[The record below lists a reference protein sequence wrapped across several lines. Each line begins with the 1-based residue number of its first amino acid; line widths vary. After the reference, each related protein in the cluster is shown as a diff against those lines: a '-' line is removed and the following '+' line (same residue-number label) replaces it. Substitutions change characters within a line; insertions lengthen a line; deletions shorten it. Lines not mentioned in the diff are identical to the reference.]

1 MERESIDLEVERIR
15 ARATALAG
23 TTGDLIQRAS
33 VYHHLYADSGR
44 NHSFPLLAAHG
55 ALWASGYFR
64 AGMRFGAIVANG
76 RRLIG
81 DNADQLKS
89 MLTSFAEQFRD
100 INRRVCIETFFIY
113 QLTAD
118 PKLIESAERLVSGP
132 LLLEMDRCHHAK
144 RTGRPLPD
152 TERREL
158 FKAFFLWEQAN
169 IVGPSIEQAFATFD
183 WPLIRSLALR
193 PKIRFSYFN
202 GTPLTFRN
210 FNDTN
215 ERIEKGI
222 AAFDRASDKGWLEV
236 ERALDDYL
244 VMPHEFMSDPGSFFS
259 SIQRS
264 VDARLDLMPA
274 G

>member
-1 MERESIDLEVERIR
+1 MGRENIDLEVERIR

-23 TTGDLIQRAS
+23 TTGDLVQRAS

-64 AGMRFGAIVANG
+64 AGIRFGSIVANG

-81 DNADQLKS
+81 DDADQLTS
-89 MLTSFAEQFRD
+89 MLSYFAEQFRD

-118 PKLIESAERLVSGP
+118 SKLIGSAERLVPEP
-132 LLLEMDRCHHAK
+132 LLVEMDRCHHAK
-144 RTGRPLPD
+144 RTGRTLLD
-152 TERREL
+152 GERREL
-158 FKAFFLWEQAN
+158 FKVFFLWEQAN
-169 IVGPSIEQAFATFD
+169 IVGPAIEQAFATFD
-183 WPLIRSLALR
+183 WPLIRSMALR

-202 GTPLTFRN
+202 RTPLAFRN

-222 AAFDRASDKGWLEV
+222 AAFDRACHKGWLEV
-236 ERALDDYL
+236 EHALDDYS
-244 VMPHEFMSDPGSFFS
+244 VMPREFMADPGSFFR
-259 SIQRS
+259 SIQRIIEG
-264 VDARLDLMPA
+264 RLDPIPA
-274 G
+274 